1 MRYPVAIEI
10 GDKKHSY
17 GVVVPDLVGCYS
29 AGETI
34 DEALENAKEAI
45 TLHIDGLLDDN
56 EKVPMPSTIEKYRK
70 NKEFKNFAWALVEI
84 DPAILDD
91 KVERVNITLPRRI
104 LSRLD
109 ARASAAGESRSGYI
123 AKLAVF

>member
-10 GDKKHSY
+10 GNKKHSY
-17 GVVVPDLVGCYS
+17 GVVVPDLAGCYS
-29 AGETI
+29 AGETM

-45 TLHIDGLLDDN
+45 GLHIDGLLDDN
-56 EKVPMPSTIEKYRK
+56 EKVPIPSAIEKYRK
-70 NKEFKNFAWALVEI
+70 NKEFKGFVWALVEI

>member
-45 TLHIDGLLDDN
+45 TLHIDGLLDEY

-70 NKEFKNFAWALVEI
+70 NKEFKNFAWAIAEI

-91 KVERVNITLPRRI
+91 KVERVNIEFYQDWTQEQAPP
-104 LSRLD
+104 
-109 ARASAAGESRSGYI
+109 ARVGVAISPNWLCFDEI
-123 AKLAVF
+123 